1 MGEFSGCIIWRKI
14 QQKFSEILFTILY
27 VKKCDYTWSRKSDFN
42 KHLKSKKHNTT
53 NATKIQQNIL
63 HYCEC
68 GKKYTHRASL
78 FSKIVSTDLEFFVS
92 TTSQV
97 TSCNPLYCMNVS
109 FL

>member
-1 MGEFSGCIIWRKI
+1 MTIGGVEI
-14 QQKFSEILFTILY
+14 EILINILRA
-27 VKKCDYTWSRKSDFN
+27 KN
-42 KHLKSKKHNTT
+42 INTT

-78 FSKIVSTDLEFFVS
+78 FSKIVSSGLVFLVS

-97 TSCNPLYCMNVS
+97 TFYYPLYCTNVS

>member
-1 MGEFSGCIIWRKI
+1 MEKNTTKI
-14 QQKFSEILFTILY
+14 LRNSLHDF
-27 VKKCDYTWSRKSDFN
+27 VCKKCDYTWSRKSDFN
-42 KHLKSKKHNTT
+42 KHLKSKKHSTT
-53 NATKIQQNIL
+53 NTAKIQQNIL

-78 FSKIVSTDLEFFVS
+78 FSKIVSTGLVFLVS